1 MPTSV
6 LRETPLF
13 LQAVYFDFHAS
24 AFIGEGKNSVD
35 GILLRTDIERTPA
48 MLYHILL
55 HELAHVFCA
64 HNELGG
70 DNFYK
75 RYCMDSTLSHEEDGA
90 INAGY
95 AIWRDLIAEVIAF
108 EMDDNCL
115 VIPLREKSALLRYYE
130 EELENDDRKRGISM
144 ILCEALTSEE
154 CEMSATW
161 NVAQK
166 KVTGHKPFDNPLF
179 MDMLGLVFRKLRDNL
194 VEIDRDFILELGSL
208 YLCLA
213 TQLRIRKL

>member
-1 MPTSV
+1 M
-6 LRETPLF
+6 
-13 LQAVYFDFHAS
+13 
-24 AFIGEGKNSVD
+24 D

-64 HNELGG
+64 HNELSG
-70 DNFYK
+70 DSFYK

-95 AIWRDLIAEVIAF
+95 AIWRELIAEVIAF
-108 EMDDNCL
+108 EMDDNCF
-115 VIPLREKSALLRYYE
+115 VVPLREKTALLQHYE
-130 EELENDDRKRGISM
+130 EEFENGDRKRGISM
-144 ILCEALTSEE
+144 ILCEALTSKE

-166 KVTGHKPFDNPLF
+166 KVAEHKPFDNPLF
-179 MDMLGLVFRKLRDNL
+179 MDTLGLVSRKLRDNL
-194 VEIDRDFILELGSL
+194 VEIDRNSILELGSL

-213 TQLRIRKL
+213 TQLEIRKLQKMLAEEK